1 MTARNRAGVIG
12 RKAARSAT
20 LALVND
26 PLKDLFRA
34 RFGHDAETLSPVRAQ
49 GSNRRIYRLSSAKTT
64 AIGVLNDDV
73 KENRAFI
80 EFSKHFHKEGI
91 PVPEFYGEDA
101 TGTAYL
107 EEDLGDETLFQF
119 LGARRAKD
127 SFPPDVV
134 AAYRDVVG
142 WLPKIQI
149 TAGRSLDYKWC
160 YPRSSFDKQSM
171 LWDLNY
177 FKYYFLTLG
186 GVQFHEERLED
197 DFQVFADYLL
207 GAGGDWFLCRDF
219 QSRNVMLK
227 DGKPYFIDY
236 QGGRRGAL
244 QYDIASL
251 LYDAKADVPFDLRDE
266 LLDLYIAEAGKLAKI
281 EKTEFKKYFPGFVL
295 IRIMQAMG
303 AYGLRG
309 FHEKKPLFLQSIP
322 YAIRNIEHVLLTSN
336 LPIDVPE
343 LSAVF
348 KRLVGASHFRQ
359 FGAAKLKLNVQIQSF
374 SYKNGMPRDD
384 KGHGGGYV
392 FDCRALPNPGRKIE
406 FAKSSGL
413 DSDVIAYLSKQEEVD
428 IWTRSAFALVDQS
441 VQDYGRR
448 NFTHLFVAFG
458 CTGGQH
464 RSVYCAERLAKHLRD
479 QGVSASVS
487 HRERK
492 NWPAK

>member
-1 MTARNRAGVIG
+1 M
-12 RKAARSAT
+12 SD
-20 LALVND
+20 LLES
-26 PLKDLFRA
+26 LFRA
-34 RFGHDAETLSPVRAQ
+34 RFGAEPSAPAPVRAE
-49 GSNRRIYRLSSAKTT
+49 GSNRKIYRLSGAGVT
-64 AIGVLNDDV
+64 AVGVLNDDV

-80 EFSKHFHKEGI
+80 EFSRHFRKEGI
-91 PVPEFYGEDA
+91 PVPEIYAEDA
-101 TGTAYL
+101 SGTAYL
-107 EEDLGDETLFQF
+107 EEDLGDTTLFQF
-119 LGARRAKD
+119 LGKRRTPTG
-127 SFPPDVV
+127 FPQDVV

-149 TAGRSLDYKWC
+149 VAGHTIDERWC
-160 YPRSSFDKQSM
+160 YPRRSFDKQSM

-186 GVQFHEERLED
+186 RVVFHEEKLEA
-197 DFQVFADYLL
+197 DFSAFADYLL
-207 GAGGDWFLCRDF
+207 AADRDYFLCRDF

-251 LYDAKADVPFDLRDE
+251 LYDAKADVPFELRDE
-266 LLDLYIAEAGKLAKI
+266 LLDLYIAEASRHTKI
-281 EKTEFKKYFPGFVL
+281 DKPEFKKYFPGFAL

-322 YAIRNIEHVLLTSN
+322 YAIRNIEHILLTSN

-343 LSAVF
+343 LSGVF
-348 KRLVGASHFRQ
+348 QRLIGSSDLRQ
-359 FGAAKLKLNVQIQSF
+359 FGAAKLKLTVQIQSF
-374 SYKNGMPRDD
+374 SYKGGMPRDD
-384 KGHGGGYV
+384 GGHGGGYV
-392 FDCRALPNPGRKIE
+392 FDCRCLPNPGRHPQFKTQ
-406 FAKSSGL
+406 SGL
-413 DSDVIAYLSKQEEVD
+413 DADVIAFLAKEEPVER
-428 IWTRSAFALVDQS
+428 WARSAFALIDQA
-441 VQDYGRR
+441 VEDYGRR

-479 QGVSASVS
+479 QGVSVVVS
-487 HRERK
+487 HRESK
-492 NWPAK
+492 SWPAK

>member
-1 MTARNRAGVIG
+1 MSDALTA
-12 RKAARSAT
+12 
-20 LALVND
+20 
-26 PLKDLFRA
+26 LFRA
-34 RFGHDAETLSPVRAQ
+34 RFGAEPAAPVPVRAE
-49 GSNRRIYRLSSAKTT
+49 GSNRKIYRLSGGGAV

-73 KENRAFI
+73 KENRAFV
-80 EFSKHFHKEGI
+80 EFSKHFRKAGI
-91 PVPEFYGEDA
+91 PVPEIYAEDKS
-101 TGTAYL
+101 GTAYL
-107 EEDLGDETLFQF
+107 EEDLGDTTLFQF
-119 LGARRAKD
+119 LGRRRTPAG
-127 SFPPDVV
+127 FPADVV

-142 WLPKIQI
+142 WLPKMQI
-149 TAGRSLDYKWC
+149 VAGRTIDERWC
-160 YPRSSFDKQSM
+160 YPRKSFDKQSM

-186 GVQFHEERLED
+186 RIVFHEERLEQ
-197 DFQVFADYLL
+197 DFAVFADYLL
-207 GAGGDWFLCRDF
+207 AAGREHFLCRDF

-251 LYDAKADVPFDLRDE
+251 LYDAKADVPFELRDE
-266 LLDLYIAEAGKLAKI
+266 LLDLYIAQAAKHAKI
-281 EKTEFKKYFPGFVL
+281 DKAEFKKYFPGFAL

-322 YAIRNIEHVLLTSN
+322 YAIRNIEHLLLSSN
-336 LPIDVPE
+336 LPIEVPE
-343 LSAVF
+343 LMGVF
-348 KRLVGASHFRQ
+348 KRLIGSSELRQ
-359 FGAAKLKLNVQIQSF
+359 FGAAKLKLTVQIQSF

-392 FDCRALPNPGRKIE
+392 FDCRCLPNPGRHVQYKY
-406 FAKSSGL
+406 SSGL
-413 DSDVIAYLSKQEEVD
+413 DADVVAFLAKEEAVD
-428 IWTRSAFALVDQS
+428 RWTASAFALVDQA
-441 VQDYGRR
+441 VKDYGRR

-479 QGVSASVS
+479 QGVSVAVS
-487 HRERK
+487 HREK
-492 NWPAK
+492 KSWPVK

>member
-1 MTARNRAGVIG
+1 MA
-12 RKAARSAT
+12 
-20 LALVND
+20 D
-26 PLKDLFRA
+26 PLKDLFRS
-34 RFGHDAETLSPVRAQ
+34 RFGRDAETLAPVRAD
-49 GSNRRIYRLSSAKTT
+49 GSSRKIYRLSGGGTT
-64 AIGVLNDDV
+64 AIGVLNEDI

-80 EFSKHFHKEGI
+80 EFSKHFRKEGI
-91 PVPEFYGEDA
+91 PVPEFYAENES
-101 TGTAYL
+101 GTAYL
-107 EEDLGDETLFQF
+107 EEDLGDTTLFQF
-119 LGARRAKD
+119 LGKRRTAQG
-127 SFPPDVV
+127 FPAEVV
-134 AAYRDVVG
+134 AAYRDVVR
-142 WLPKIQI
+142 WLPQIQI
-149 TAGRSLDYKWC
+149 AAGRTLDYRWC
-160 YPRSSFDKQSM
+160 YPRASFDKQSM

-186 GVQFHEERLED
+186 GVPFHEERLED

-207 GAGGDWFLCRDF
+207 AADRNYFLCRDF

-251 LYDAKADVPFDLRDE
+251 LYDAKADVPFELRDE
-266 LLDLYIAEAGKLAKI
+266 LLDQYIQEAGKLAPVDKA
-281 EKTEFKKYFPGFVL
+281 EFKKYFPGFVL

-322 YAIRNIEHVLLTSN
+322 YAIRNIEHVLMTSS
-336 LPIDVPE
+336 LPVEVPE

-348 KRLVGASHFRQ
+348 KRLVGSSALRQ
-359 FGAAKLKLNVQIQSF
+359 FGAAKLKLTVHIQSF
-374 SYKNGMPRDD
+374 SYKGGMPRDD
-384 KGHGGGYV
+384 EGHGGGYV
-392 FDCRALPNPGRKIE
+392 FDCRCLPNPGRLPE
-406 FAKSSGL
+406 FVKSSGL
-413 DSDVIAYLSKQEEVD
+413 DADVIAYLSKEETVD
-428 IWTRSAFALVDQS
+428 RWARSAFALVDQT

-479 QGVSASVS
+479 QGVSVTTA
-487 HRERK
+487 HREKK
-492 NWPAK
+492 NWPQA

>member
-1 MTARNRAGVIG
+1 MDAPG
-12 RKAARSAT
+12 RE
-20 LALVND
+20 ALRWRVRD
-26 PLKDLFRA
+26 PLKELFRE
-34 RFGHDAETLSPVRAQ
+34 RFGREAETLAAVRAE
-49 GSNRRIYRLSSAKTT
+49 GSERRIYRLSSGKTS
-64 AIGVLNDDV
+64 AIGVLNEDV

-80 EFSKHFHKEGI
+80 EFSKHFRAEGI

-107 EEDLGDETLFQF
+107 EEDLGDTTLFQF
-119 LGARRAKD
+119 LGKRRTKD
-127 SFPPDVV
+127 GFPDDVV

-149 TAGRSLDYKWC
+149 KAARTLDYRWC
-160 YPRSSFDKQSM
+160 YPRASFDKQSM

-177 FKYYFLTLG
+177 FKYYFLRLG
-186 GVQFHEERLED
+186 GVVFHEEALEE

-207 GAGGDWFLCRDF
+207 GAERDFFLCRDF

-236 QGGRRGAL
+236 QGGRKGAL
-244 QYDIASL
+244 QYDIASV

-266 LLDLYIAEAGKLAKI
+266 LLDLYIAQAGKHAKVD
-281 EKTEFKKYFPGFVL
+281 KAEFKKFFPGFVL

-322 YAIRNIEHVLLTSN
+322 YAIRNIEHLLLTSN

-343 LSAVF
+343 LTGVF
-348 KRLVGASHFRQ
+348 KRLVGSSALRQ
-359 FGAAKLKLNVQIQSF
+359 FGAAKLRLNVQIQSF

-392 FDCRALPNPGRKIE
+392 FDCRCLPNPGRKPE
-406 FAKSSGL
+406 FVKATGL
-413 DSDVIAYLSKQEEVD
+413 DSDVIAFLSKAEPVD
-428 IWTRSAFALVDQS
+428 HWARSAFALVDQT

-464 RSVYCAERLAKHLRD
+464 RSVYLAERLAKHLRD
-479 QGVSASVS
+479 QGVSVSVS
-487 HRERK
+487 HREKK

>member
-1 MTARNRAGVIG
+1 VR
-12 RKAARSAT
+12 
-20 LALVND
+20 D
-26 PLKDLFRA
+26 PLKELFRA
-34 RFGHDAETLSPVRAQ
+34 RFGREAETLAAVRAE
-49 GSNRRIYRLSSAKTT
+49 GSNRRIYRLSSGKTS
-64 AIGVLNDDV
+64 AIGVLNADV

-80 EFSKHFHKEGI
+80 EFSKHFRAEGI
-91 PVPEFYGEDA
+91 PVPELYGEDA
-101 TGTAYL
+101 TGAAYL
-107 EEDLGDETLFQF
+107 EEDLGDTTLFQL
-119 LGARRAKD
+119 LGKRRTKEG
-127 SFPPDVV
+127 FPHDVV
-134 AAYRDVVG
+134 AAYRDVVS
-142 WLPKIQI
+142 WLPRIQI
-149 TAGRSLDYKWC
+149 KAGRTLDYRWC
-160 YPRSSFDKQSM
+160 YPRASFDKQSM

-186 GVQFHEERLED
+186 GVVFHEARLEE
-197 DFQVFADYLL
+197 DFSTFADYLL
-207 GAGGDWFLCRDF
+207 GADRDYFLCRDF

-266 LLDLYIAEAGKLAKI
+266 LLELYIVQAAKHAKI
-281 EKTEFKKYFPGFVL
+281 DKAEFKKFFPGFAL

-322 YAIRNIEHVLLTSN
+322 YAIRNIEHVLLSSN
-336 LPIDVPE
+336 MPVEVPE
-343 LSAVF
+343 LTGVL
-348 KRLVGASHFRQ
+348 KRLVGSSALRQ
-359 FGAAKLKLNVQIQSF
+359 FGAAKLKLTVQIQSF
-374 SYKNGMPRDD
+374 SYKHGMPRDD

-392 FDCRALPNPGRKIE
+392 FDCRCLPNPGRKAE
-406 FAKSSGL
+406 FLKSTGL
-413 DSDVIAYLSKQEEVD
+413 DADVIAYLSKAEPVD
-428 IWTRSAFALVDQS
+428 HWTRSAFSLVDQA

-479 QGVSASVS
+479 QGVSVSVS
-487 HRERK
+487 HREK
-492 NWPAK
+492 KSWPAK

>member
-1 MTARNRAGVIG
+1 VR
-12 RKAARSAT
+12 
-20 LALVND
+20 D
-26 PLKDLFRA
+26 PLKILFRA
-34 RFGHDAETLSPVRAQ
+34 RFGREAETLAPVRAE
-49 GSNRRIYRLSSAKTT
+49 GSNRRIYRLSSGKNS

-80 EFSKHFHKEGI
+80 EFSKHFHAEGI

-107 EEDLGDETLFQF
+107 EEDLGDTTLFQF
-119 LGARRAKD
+119 LGKRRTKD
-127 SFPPDVV
+127 GFPNDVV
-134 AAYRDVVG
+134 DAYRDVVS
-142 WLPKIQI
+142 WLPRIQI
-149 TAGRSLDYKWC
+149 KAAKTLDYRWC
-160 YPRSSFDKQSM
+160 YPRASFDKQSM

-186 GVQFHEERLED
+186 GVAFHEARLEE

-207 GAGGDWFLCRDF
+207 GAERDFFLCRDF

-266 LLDLYIAEAGKLAKI
+266 LLDLYIAQAAKLTKI
-281 EKTEFKKYFPGFVL
+281 DRPDFKKFFPGFVL

-322 YAIRNIEHVLLTSN
+322 YAIRNIEHVLLTSG
-336 LPIDVPE
+336 LPVEVPE
-343 LSAVF
+343 LMAVF
-348 KRLVGASHFRQ
+348 KRLVASSALRQ
-359 FGAAKLKLNVQIQSF
+359 FGAAKLKLTVRIQSF
-374 SYKNGMPRDD
+374 SYKNGTPRDAS
-384 KGHGGGYV
+384 GHGGGYV
-392 FDCRALPNPGRKIE
+392 FDCRCLPNPGRQIRFK
-406 FAKSSGL
+406 AQTGL
-413 DSDVIAYLSKQEEVD
+413 DPAVISFLSKEAAVD
-428 IWTRSAFALVDQS
+428 IWARSAFALVDLS
-441 VQDYGRR
+441 VTDYGRR
-448 NFTHLFVAFG
+448 NFTDLFVAFG

-479 QGVSASVS
+479 QGVSVVVS
-487 HRERK
+487 HREK
-492 NWPAK
+492 KSWPAK

>member
-1 MTARNRAGVIG
+1 VD
-12 RKAARSAT
+12 
-20 LALVND
+20 D
-26 PLKDLFRA
+26 PLKALFRT
-34 RFGHDAETLSPVRAQ
+34 RFGLEPESVAPVRAE
-49 GSNRRIYRLSSAKTT
+49 GSNRRIYRLSGGGAT
-64 AIGVLNDDV
+64 AIGVLNEDV

-80 EFSKHFHKEGI
+80 EFSKHFRKEGI

-101 TGTAYL
+101 AGTAYL
-107 EEDLGDETLFQF
+107 EEDLGDTTLFQF
-119 LGARRAKD
+119 LGKRRTTEG
-127 SFPPDVV
+127 FPKEVV
-134 AAYRDVVG
+134 AAYRDVVR
-142 WLPKIQI
+142 WLPRIQI
-149 TAGRSLDYKWC
+149 VAGRTLDDRWC
-160 YPRSSFDKQSM
+160 YPRASFDKQSM

-186 GVQFHEERLED
+186 GVQFHEEALEQ
-197 DFQVFADYLL
+197 DFQVYADYLL
-207 GAGGDWFLCRDF
+207 AAERDYFLCRDF

-227 DGKPYFIDY
+227 GGKPYFIDY

-251 LYDAKADVPFDLRDE
+251 LYDAKADVPFELRDE
-266 LLDLYIAEAGKLAKI
+266 LLDLYIAEAGRYAKVD
-281 EKTEFKKYFPGFVL
+281 KAEFKRFFPGFVL

-336 LPIDVPE
+336 LPVDVPE
-343 LSAVF
+343 LSGVF
-348 KRLVGASHFRQ
+348 KRLVGSSALRQ
-359 FGAAKLKLNVQIQSF
+359 FGAAKLKLTVQIQSF

-392 FDCRALPNPGRKIE
+392 FDCRALPNPGRKVE
-406 FAKSSGL
+406 FSKSTGL
-413 DSDVIAYLSKQEEVD
+413 DADVIAYLSKEEPVD
-428 IWTRSAFALVDQS
+428 RWTRSAFALVDQT

-479 QGVSASVS
+479 QGVSATVS
-487 HRERK
+487 HREKK
-492 NWPAK
+492 NWPAR